1 MLGRRGLWSWT
12 GNHASVEYLQ
22 QLQEPIA
29 INFIRDI
36 FMPTIYQIP
45 YRQLPLQ
52 GIVSNQYKN
61 DPYVMS
67 EYGDDFGYYENT
79 DINKVNIDEHHLVPW
94 TFFSSEGINY
104 LLPRI
109 IFNIQLNVSDI
120 PTNLQSFITDLIYQK
135 NLKNSLQYL
144 NRDELTTMKNFFE
157 WLLFDKPEAL
167 KILGENTLINNAS
180 YIENLINHNSP
191 S

>member
-1 MLGRRGLWSWT
+1 
-12 GNHASVEYLQ
+12 
-22 QLQEPIA
+22 
-29 INFIRDI
+29 
-36 FMPTIYQIP
+36 MPTIYQIP

-109 IFNIQLNVSDI
+109 IINIQLNVSDI

-135 NLKNSLQYL
+135 NLKNALQYL

>member
-61 DPYVMS
+61 DRYVMS

-79 DINKVNIDEHHLVPW
+79 DINKVNIDEHHLVSW

-109 IFNIQLNVSDI
+109 IINIQLNVSDI

-135 NLKNSLQYL
+135 NLKDSLQYL

>member
-1 MLGRRGLWSWT
+1 MLWRRGLWSWT

-61 DPYVMS
+61 DLYVMS
-67 EYGDDFGYYENT
+67 EYGDDFDYYENT

-109 IFNIQLNVSDI
+109 IINIQLNVSDI

-135 NLKNSLQYL
+135 NLKDSLQYL